1 MYLVRRIL
9 FFKANEEFQ
18 PEDCILNYLDPP
30 PPSTSPFY
38 ATILFIDIDIEH
50 NLFIFKKNK

>member
-30 PPSTSPFY
+30 PLQLPRFMQPY
-38 ATILFIDIDIEH
+38 YLLI
-50 NLFIFKKNK
+50 